1 MNKVLM
7 SACLLGQE
15 VRYDGK
21 AKTLTAEIVTLWMDE
36 RRVVSVCPEVQAGM
50 SIPRFPAE
58 IIAGDGKAVL
68 QGKADVVDKDGET
81 VTDYFVRGA
90 NIALELCRRF
100 DVKVAVLTE
109 SSPSCGSSSIYD
121 GTFTG
126 EKISGAG
133 VTATL
138 LRENGIQVFSQ
149 HEIEE
154 ADKVVRGKHM

>member
-1 MNKVLM
+1 M

-21 AKTLTAEIVTLWMDE
+21 AKTLTEEIVTLWLDE
-36 RRVVSVCPEVQAGM
+36 GRVVSVCPEVQAGM
-50 SIPRFPAE
+50 SIPRSPAE

-68 QGKADVVDKDGET
+68 QRKADVVDKDGER

-90 NIALELCRRF
+90 NIALELCRRL

-109 SSPSCGSSSIYD
+109 SSPSCGSSSVYD

-133 VTATL
+133 VTTAL

-154 ADKVVRGKHM
+154 ADKVIRGTHL